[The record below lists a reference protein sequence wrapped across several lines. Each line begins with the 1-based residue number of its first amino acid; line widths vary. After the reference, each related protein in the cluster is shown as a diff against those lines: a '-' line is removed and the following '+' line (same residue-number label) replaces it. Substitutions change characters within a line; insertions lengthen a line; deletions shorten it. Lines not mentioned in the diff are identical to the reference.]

1 MARTLRIAITAIIA
15 TMGSALADDP
25 PTSLQGEALVATLL
39 EFVEEGSPGAQFLLG
54 SLYDTG
60 QQGVPEDD
68 TEAVRWYRLA
78 AEQGL
83 AEAQVNLGVMYDNGE
98 GVPEDDTEAARWYR
112 LAAEQGHAK
121 AQLNVALQYIT
132 GEGVPADHVQAYAWL
147 NMAVAGGD
155 PHAENVRVS
164 LAEAMTPEQ
173 IVGGAGTC
181 WRTEGTCP
189 AAVARCCPELQR
201 APRLA
206 LGAPQGLPLLDG
218 ATDGPCFVRVWCW

>member
-1 MARTLRIAITAIIA
+1 M
-15 TMGSALADDP
+15 
-25 PTSLQGEALVATLL
+25 LL

-60 QQGVPEDD
+60 QQGVSEDD
-68 TEAVRWYRLA
+68 AEAVRWYRLA

-98 GVPEDDTEAARWYR
+98 GVPEDDAEAAHWYR

-132 GEGVPADHVQAYAWL
+132 GEGVPVNHVQAYAWL

-155 PHAENVRVS
+155 PHAESVRVS
-164 LAEAMTPEQ
+164 LAEAMPPEQ
-173 IVGGAGTC
+173 V
-181 WRTEGTCP
+181 
-189 AAVARCCPELQR
+189 AAAQVLLGELKER
-201 APRLA
+201 VPR
-206 LGAPQGLPLLDG
+206 P
-218 ATDGPCFVRVWCW
+218 